1 MINIDKKKY
10 KIGEDN
16 YIKKKTKKNLIII
29 GDTCRSSSNHIIRM
43 QQKDFGNS
51 REWNTFTISRD
62 GKIYQH
68 YNPDYYSDYSGD
80 VKIDKRSISILFE
93 NMNCLNAVDEKYY
106 NWINEE
112 CKDIH
117 NIYKKYWKSG
127 YYWEKYT
134 EEQYN
139 SLAGLLIELFDKY
152 KDIPNRIIASN
163 LYESESYNYKGV
175 LSRSNISKE
184 EVDVN
189 PSFDYKKL
197 ISLIS
202 NKIEIVVD

>member
-16 YIKKKTKKNLIII
+16 YIKKKTKKELIII
-29 GDTCRSSSNHIIRM
+29 GDTCRSDSNHIIRM

-68 YNPDYYSDYSGD
+68 YNPDYYSNYSGD
-80 VKIDKRSISILFE
+80 SKIDKRSISILFE
-93 NMNCLNAVDEKYY
+93 NMNYLNVVDDKYF

-112 CKDIH
+112 CKDIN

-134 EEQYN
+134 EEQYI
-139 SLAGLLIELFDKY
+139 SFVDLLVDLFDKY
-152 KDIPNRIIASN
+152 KDIPNRIIPSN
-163 LYESESYNYKGV
+163 LYESESYTYKGV

-189 PSFDYKKL
+189 PSFDYKKVITL
-197 ISLIS
+197 LSE
-202 NKIEIVVD
+202 KIEIKED

>member
-16 YIKKKTKKNLIII
+16 YIKKKTKKDLIII
-29 GDTCRSSSNHIIRM
+29 GDTCRSDSNHIIRM

-68 YNPDYYSDYSGD
+68 YNPDYYSNYSGD
-80 VKIDKRSISILFE
+80 SKIDKRSISILFE
-93 NMNCLNAVDEKYY
+93 NMNYLNVVDDKYF

-112 CKDIH
+112 CKDIN

-134 EEQYN
+134 EEQYI
-139 SLAGLLIELFDKY
+139 SFVDLLVDLFDKY
-152 KDIPNRIIASN
+152 KDIPNRIIPSN
-163 LYESESYNYKGV
+163 IYESESYTYKGV

-189 PSFDYKKL
+189 PSFDYKRVVTL
-197 ISLIS
+197 LSE
-202 NKIEIVVD
+202 KIEIKED

>member
-10 KIGEDN
+10 KIGKDN
-16 YIKKKTKKNLIII
+16 YIKKKTKKELIII
-29 GDTCRSSSNHIIRM
+29 GDTCRSDSNHIIRM

-68 YNPDYYSDYSGD
+68 YNPDYYSNYSGD
-80 VKIDKRSISILFE
+80 SKIDKRSISILFE
-93 NMNCLNAVDEKYY
+93 NMNYLNVVDDKYF

-112 CKDIH
+112 CKDIN

-134 EEQYN
+134 EEQYI
-139 SLAGLLIELFDKY
+139 SFVDLLVDLFDKY
-152 KDIPNRIIASN
+152 KDIPNRIISSN
-163 LYESESYNYKGV
+163 LYESESYTYKGV

-189 PSFDYKKL
+189 PSFDYKKVITL
-197 ISLIS
+197 LSE
-202 NKIEIVVD
+202 KIEIKED

>member
-16 YIKKKTKKNLIII
+16 YIKKKTKKELIII
-29 GDTCRSSSNHIIRM
+29 GDTCRSDSNHIIRM

-68 YNPDYYSDYSGD
+68 YNPDYYSNYSGD
-80 VKIDKRSISILFE
+80 SKIDKRSISILFE
-93 NMNCLNAVDEKYY
+93 NMNYLNVVDDKYF

-112 CKDIH
+112 CKDIN

-134 EEQYN
+134 EEQYI
-139 SLAGLLIELFDKY
+139 SFVDLLVDLFGKY
-152 KDIPNRIIASN
+152 KDIPNRIIPSN
-163 LYESESYNYKGV
+163 LYESESYTYKGV

-189 PSFDYKKL
+189 PSFDYKKVITL
-197 ISLIS
+197 LSE
-202 NKIEIVVD
+202 KIEIKED

>member
-10 KIGEDN
+10 KIGENN
-16 YIKKKTKKNLIII
+16 YIKKKTKKDLIII
-29 GDTCRSSSNHIIRM
+29 GDTCRSGSNHIIRM

-80 VKIDKRSISILFE
+80 PKIDKRSISILFE
-93 NMNCLNAVDEKYY
+93 NMNCLNAVDDKYY

-112 CKDIH
+112 CKDIN

-163 LYESESYNYKGV
+163 LYDSE
-175 LSRSNISKE
+175 
-184 EVDVN
+184 
-189 PSFDYKKL
+189 
-197 ISLIS
+197 
-202 NKIEIVVD
+202 

>member
-16 YIKKKTKKNLIII
+16 YIKKKTKKDLIII
-29 GDTCRSSSNHIIRM
+29 GDTCRSGSNHIIRM

-197 ISLIS
+197 ITLIS
-202 NKIEIVVD
+202 EKIEIVVD